1 MSDPLVIH
9 VLETKF
15 GLTAFSGKKRDLTAI
30 ELRKQLQDCIEAP
43 SKINYLMSWRDTK
56 QGHAFWWD
64 YYSSQEPNLSEG
76 RKILREAITMLAP
89 QKPNEEYM

>member
-15 GLTAFSGKKRDLTAI
+15 GLTAFSGKKRGLTVL
-30 ELRKQLQDCIEAP
+30 ELREQLQDCIEVP
-43 SKINYLMSWRDTK
+43 TKINYLMSWLNTK

-64 YYSSQEPNLSEG
+64 YHSSQEPNLSEG
-76 RKILREAITMLAP
+76 RKILREAIEMLSP
-89 QKPNEEYM
+89 LKNNEEYL